1 MGKLDHF
8 VEDFPSF
15 AEKGKL
21 PQVSKRK
28 LTFSYRNMEV
38 GLVIKEH

>member
-8 VEDFPSF
+8 VEDFPRF
-15 AEKGKL
+15 AEEGKL
-21 PQVSKRK
+21 PQASKRK
-28 LTFSYRNMEV
+28 LTFSCRNMEV